1 MRALLAASLFALAL
15 FFQFSF
21 AQAAQADDVKEW
33 TMLIYLNGNNSLDDF
48 GPLNLNQAETVGS
61 TDKINVVA
69 QWASLKNKDVRRLLV
84 VKDSNPKKVTSPI
97 LENMGKVDM
106 GDYKNLVEFIKW
118 GAKNFPAKHYM
129 VDIWNHGS
137 GWHQKNALN
146 RVGGVVINDISID
159 DTTGHSISTK
169 QLGQAFR
176 EASAAIG
183 QKIDLYGSDACL
195 MAMAEVATEVSES
208 VNVFLGSQDLEPGA
222 GWPYGDFLTLW
233 AAKPTA
239 SAREV
244 STMLVTS
251 YVESYQG
258 GSNGRENVTLSSY
271 DLEYLPKLITA
282 VKDFGGAV
290 QKVDKSERKKVV
302 QAMKD
307 SQSYFYEDYI
317 DLGDLVT
324 NLQKGAITTL
334 DTNALAEVNTA
345 AKGFLVSNAQSGF
358 PKATGISMWAPADMA
373 TYKKFATLYNDL
385 QFQTQTSWGEALK
398 YLLQ

>member
-21 AQAAQADDVKEW
+21 AQASDVKEW

-48 GPLNLNQAETVGS
+48 GPMNLNQAETVGS
-61 TDKINVVA
+61 SNDVNVVA
-69 QWASLKNKDVRRLLV
+69 QWASLKNKDTRRLMV
-84 VKDSNPKKVTSPI
+84 VKDKDTRKVTSPI

-106 GDYKNLVEFIKW
+106 GDYKTLVEFIKW

-137 GWHQKNALN
+137 GWHEKNAF
-146 RVGGVVINDISID
+146 RGGFGTLDISID

-195 MAMAEVATEVSES
+195 MAMAEVATEVSDS

-233 AAKPTA
+233 TAKPTA
-239 SAREV
+239 TPAEV
-244 STMLVTS
+244 SQMLVTS
-251 YVESYQG
+251 YVDSYKG
-258 GSNGRENVTLSSY
+258 GSNGRDNVTLSSFN
-271 DLEYLPKLITA
+271 LSYLDGLNKA
-282 VKDFGGAV
+282 VKDFGVAL
-290 QKVDKSERKKVV
+290 QKVDKGERKKVV
-302 QAMKD
+302 AAIQA
-307 SQSYFYEDYI
+307 SQSYFYDDYI
-317 DLGDLVT
+317 DLGDLMA
-324 NLQKGAITTL
+324 NLKKGAITTL
-334 DTNALAEVNTA
+334 DTSMMTA
-345 AKGFLVSNAQSGF
+345 VADASKNFVITSGQNGF
-358 PKATGISMWAPADMA
+358 PKATGISIWAPADMK
-373 TYKKFATLYNDL
+373 TYSKFAPLYGELEFQARTGWQDTLK
-385 QFQTQTSWGEALK
+385 T
-398 YLLQ
+398 LLQ